1 MVLHFFL
8 ACSSVLKLFKADSI
22 ILRFTNASAGLSC
35 RLREVVQVVLSATF
49 V

>member
-1 MVLHFFL
+1 MVLHFFGL
-8 ACSSVLKLFKADSI
+8 FKFVLKLFKVDSI

-35 RLREVVQVVLSATF
+35 RLREVVQVVLGATF